1 MNKNFS
7 VVALT
12 ATPGS
17 DAKTVQGIIE
27 KLLISHIELRSD
39 ESADIQEFSHTKKV
53 DVHVVRLEGEL
64 LAVREAFVEVMRG
77 PVKRLEMNRIQTV
90 KDPGCLTKM
99 FVLEKREG
107 FRRNTPEGL
116 DVSWKFIFI
125 FIFIFTSHFCDQHR
139 NAVVAS

>member
-1 MNKNFS
+1 MNKNFR

-17 DAKTVQGIIE
+17 DAKTVQGIID

-39 ESADIQEFSHTKKV
+39 ESADIQEYNHSRRV

-64 LAVREAFVEVMRG
+64 LGVREAFVEVMRG
-77 PVKRLEMNRIQTV
+77 AVKRLEMNRVATV

-99 FVLEKREG
+99 FVLEKRES
-107 FRRNTPEGL
+107 FRRNPPEGL
-116 DVSWKFIFI
+116 DVSRE
-125 FIFIFTSHFCDQHR
+125 SSC
-139 NAVVAS
+139 